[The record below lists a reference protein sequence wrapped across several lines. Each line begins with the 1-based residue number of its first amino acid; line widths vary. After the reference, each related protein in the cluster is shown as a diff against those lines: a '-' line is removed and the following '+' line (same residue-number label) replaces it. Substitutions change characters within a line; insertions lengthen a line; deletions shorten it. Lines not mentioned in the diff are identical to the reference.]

1 MAYIKKEVSYIKTV
15 SSLANIAVWLSMK
28 VSSIGGR
35 SIDVG
40 NYNEVT
46 QKGMFQLYSVL
57 SDAVRYLT
65 SEHAAVS
72 LTYKCE
78 MYPNAKYGLCSD
90 ETAELILRLSKPSN
104 ELMNS
109 FDMVDTK
116 IEAELRW

>member
-1 MAYIKKEVSYIKTV
+1 MAYVKKEIAYIKTV
-15 SSLANIAVWLSMK
+15 GNLAYVADWLSVK

-35 SIDVG
+35 FIDVG
-40 NYNEVT
+40 KYNEVT

-78 MYPNAKYGLCSD
+78 MYPNTQCGLCSD
-90 ETAELILRLSKPSN
+90 RTAELILHLSKPSN
-104 ELMNS
+104 ELVNS

>member
-1 MAYIKKEVSYIKTV
+1 MAYVKKEISYIKTV
-15 SSLANIAVWLSMK
+15 GNLAYVADWLSVK

-40 NYNEVT
+40 KYNEVT

-78 MYPNAKYGLCSD
+78 MYPSLSYGRSD
-90 ETAELILRLSKPSN
+90 GTAELILRLNKPSN
-104 ELMNS
+104 ELINS

>member
-1 MAYIKKEVSYIKTV
+1 MAYVKKEVAYIKTV
-15 SSLANIAVWLSMK
+15 GSLAYVAEWLSVK

-35 SIDVG
+35 SIDVSK
-40 NYNEVT
+40 YNEVT

-57 SDAVRYLT
+57 SDAVKYLT

-78 MYPNAKYGLCSD
+78 MYPNAKCGLCSD
-90 ETAELILRLSKPSN
+90 ETAELILHLSKPSN